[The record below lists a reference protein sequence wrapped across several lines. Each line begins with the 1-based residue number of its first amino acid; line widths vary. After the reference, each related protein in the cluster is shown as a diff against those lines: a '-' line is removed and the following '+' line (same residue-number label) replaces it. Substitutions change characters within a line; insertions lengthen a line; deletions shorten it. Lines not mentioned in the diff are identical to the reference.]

1 MAGSL
6 RLESLLFFRLVS
18 CLMPHAPCW
27 FPFLLINLLEMKL
40 VYFLFAFV
48 LCVHIPQCQA
58 FAPPHLVRLTS
69 TSRSTISISSS
80 PVTSRIPSTIQ
91 HVRITTSLDAR
102 RPLLSEDDLATPPDP
117 KVIEAVESLNS
128 NNVLA
133 SDVAAKA
140 GISLSQ
146 TRQSLSALASL
157 TRGDISVT
165 SSGELLYSFP
175 TSIKSALSTNSL
187 RYRLTSL
194 WLEKIWP
201 NLFWAIRVGFG
212 VFLFI
217 SIAVIFS
224 TLLFIQ
230 TGGGGES
237 SDRDD
242 NRDERRG
249 GGASGG
255 LGFRYGMGDFLFDL
269 FYPRT
274 FYSPYYGY
282 YGRIDPYDTRQM
294 RQAESQER
302 SGIFEGIFS
311 YIFGDGDPNRTMEAA
326 RLREASRVIREN
338 DGAVTAEQLA
348 PFCDVDDPDEMGNE
362 FLVEEGFVL
371 PIVSQLGGEPVVTD
385 EGDIIY
391 VFPDLQISATSTKEQ
406 EERDAMYGFYEED
419 MDREEY
425 LEEKNIEFSRNPAF
439 GNVAAA
445 ALGVVNLGGAA
456 YLGQVLASPSLS
468 GVTFGGVFGLVQAG
482 YPLLLAYAIL
492 FNAIPL
498 FRYFYI
504 NKVNTEINKRNSAR
518 RKWKTYLEVGG
529 TNIRRKMEA
538 AKALKRKMKRI
549 GGKNG
554 EGIVYDTRDAI
565 EDVTKQKQI
574 EEMKRFDELLDDN

>member
-1 MAGSL
+1 
-6 RLESLLFFRLVS
+6 
-18 CLMPHAPCW
+18 
-27 FPFLLINLLEMKL
+27 MKL
-40 VYFLFAFV
+40 PSPLRPSYAGATCRFQGL
-48 LCVHIPQCQA
+48 
-58 FAPPHLVRLTS
+58 
-69 TSRSTISISSS
+69 SS
-80 PVTSRIPSTIQ
+80 PTKRIPSRTNANGSSTTI
-91 HVRITTSLDAR
+91 LGAR

-117 KVIEAVESLNS
+117 KVIEAVETLNS

-146 TRQSLSALASL
+146 TRQSLSALATL

-175 TSIKSALSTNSL
+175 TSIKSALSNNSL
-187 RYRLTSL
+187 RYRLTSF

-201 NLFWAIRVGFG
+201 KLFWAIRVAFG

-224 TLLFIQ
+224 TLLFVQ
-230 TGGGGES
+230 TGGGGS
-237 SDRDD
+237 SDSDD
-242 NRDERRG
+242 RDERRG
-249 GGASGG
+249 GGGGG
-255 LGFRYGMGDFLFDL
+255 LGFRYGIGDFFFDL

-282 YGRIDPYDTRQM
+282 YGRIDPYDKRQM
-294 RQAESQER
+294 REAERKGER

-311 YIFGDGDPNRTMEAA
+311 YIFGDGDPNRTVEAA

-348 PFCDVDDPDEMGNE
+348 PFCDVDDPDDLGEK

-371 PIVSQLGGEPVVTD
+371 PIVSQLGGEPVVTED
-385 EGDIIY
+385 GDIIY
-391 VFPDLQISATSTKEQ
+391 IFPDLQISARD
-406 EERDAMYGFYEED
+406 EEGSDMLYGYED
-419 MDREEY
+419 QREEY

-445 ALGVVNLGGAA
+445 ALGIVNLGGAV

-468 GVTFGGVFGLVQAG
+468 GVTLGGVFGLAQAG

-492 FNAIPL
+492 FNVIPL
-498 FRYFYI
+498 FRSFYI
-504 NKVNTEINKRNSAR
+504 NQMNTEIDKRNSAR

-529 TNIRRKMEA
+529 TNIRRKLEA
-538 AKALKRKMKRI
+538 AKALKRKMRRI
-549 GGKNG
+549 GGKSG
-554 EGIVYDTRDAI
+554 EDIVFDTRDTI
-565 EDVTKQKQI
+565 ENLSKKKEE
-574 EEMKRFDELLDDN
+574 EEMKRFDELLGDS